1 MKGNKFKEDFK
12 VRLYKF
18 VLDLIKCLN
27 SLNKNKSNGIISDQL
42 LRSGTSVLANF
53 VEGQSASSIKDF
65 VNYMNYSLK
74 SANES
79 KMWIKLLK
87 DTNSGTIKD
96 DLKKLLEELVEI
108 SNIFG
113 LIVIK
118 NRSKK

>member
-1 MKGNKFKEDFK
+1 MEKNKFKEDFK

-18 VLDLIKCLN
+18 VLNLIKCLN
-27 SLNKNKSNGIISDQL
+27 SLSRNRSNGVISDQL

-79 KMWIKLLK
+79 KMWIRLLK
-87 DTNSGTIKD
+87 DTNRGVVKD
-96 DLKKLLEELVEI
+96 DLEKLLEELVEI
-108 SNIFG
+108 SKIFG
-113 LIVIK
+113 SIVIK
-118 NRSKK
+118 NRNKK